1 VYDALGSEVAT
12 ILADTKEAGYHQL
25 QFDATNL
32 HSGIYFYQMQAGDFV
47 ETKRMVLM
55 K

>member
-1 VYDALGSEVAT
+1 MDGMQSIGTYEATWNALDVT
-12 ILADTKEAGYHQL
+12 
-25 QFDATNL
+25 
-32 HSGIYFYQMQAGDFV
+32 SGIYFYQLQVNNHVV